1 MCTVIADTNILMGA
15 LTSSA
20 QVYHVVLEAIKAAG
34 KKSNSDRESTA
45 GIDMEESTSII
56 YANRYLHGFLETIHD
71 KD

>member
-1 MCTVIADTNILMGA
+1 MRTVIADANIMMGA

-20 QVYHVVLEAIKAAG
+20 QVDHVILEAIKAAG
-34 KKSNSDRESTA
+34 KKSKSDRESTA
-45 GIDMEESTSII
+45 GIDMDKSTSII